1 MNSRMLNRG
10 YLFLLH
16 LCALFCLSLLVCLA
30 ITLIVKGSRSISPTF
45 LTMPSYQFGASGGI
59 FYQIFGSLLLVGTT
73 AAITSPI
80 ALGFALF
87 KSEWISNRSLRNVL
101 EGLLLQMNGIPSII
115 FGLFGLIF
123 FVNWLN
129 TGLSWFV
136 GALILSMMILPTVTL
151 ATYHAIHSLPRTYRE
166 NAKALGLDRWQL
178 IRRVILPRGMSG
190 TISGL
195 FIGLARAIGE
205 TAPIMFVATAFS
217 GADIPRTLQEPVLS
231 LPTHILTL
239 AQHATDPLALQNAW
253 GSSLV
258 LFTLVLVFSAIAYL
272 IRTRYQLH
280 Y

>member
-1 MNSRMLNRG
+1 MNNRIFNRC
-10 YLFLLH
+10 YLLLLH
-16 LCALFCLSLLVCLA
+16 LCALFCLGLLVCLA
-30 ITLIVKGSRSISPTF
+30 IVLIVKGGRSINLAF
-45 LTMPSYQFGASGGI
+45 LASATEQFGSSGGI
-59 FYQIFGSLLLVGTT
+59 LYQIFGSLLLVGTT
-73 AAITSPI
+73 ATITFPI

-87 KSEWISNRSLRNVL
+87 KSEWISNRSLQRIL

-123 FVNWLN
+123 FLNWLN

-136 GALILSMMILPTVTL
+136 GSLVLSMMILPTVTL
-151 ATYHAIHSLPRTYRE
+151 ATYHAIHSLPRQYRE
-166 NAKALGLDRWQL
+166 NAQSLGLDRWQL
-178 IRRVILPRGMSG
+178 IWRVILPRGMSG
-190 TISGL
+190 TVSGL

-217 GADIPRTLQEPVLS
+217 GVDIPRSLQEPVLS

-239 AQHATDPLALQNAW
+239 AQHATDPSALQNAW

-258 LFTLVLVFSAIAYL
+258 LFILVLVFSAIAYL
-272 IRTRYQLH
+272 IRTRFQLH